1 MKLQQ
6 IFMQNPNPNNEYAD
20 YENQFKPRID
30 FDTPHAKEIFQNHQN
45 KIMEIVE
52 TEITDYINDDDLCND
67 SENMFPKR
75 SLLTGEWYISSI
87 HLENGILSMEI
98 ALIGLSLGYKDDYLG
113 LDIYMKYGKETKQ
126 FLVCGVDSFS
136 I

>member
-52 TEITDYINDDDLCND
+52 TEITNYIHDDDLCND

-87 HLENGILSMEI
+87 HFGNGILSMEI

-113 LDIYMKYGKETKQ
+113 LDIYMKYDEGTKQ
-126 FLVCGVDSFS
+126 FTVYGVDSSS

>member
-6 IFMQNPNPNNEYAD
+6 LFMQKPNPDNEYAD
-20 YENQFKPRID
+20 YENQLQPRMD

-52 TEITDYINDDDLCND
+52 TEITNYINDDNLCND

-75 SLLTGEWYISSI
+75 SLLTGEWYISSVCFDARM
-87 HLENGILSMEI
+87 LSIEV

-113 LDIYMKYGKETKQ
+113 LEVYLKYEEETGQ
-126 FLVCGVDSFS
+126 FLVYGVDSSS